1 MSIFQRRSLPLNA
14 FTSIIAVQ
22 IRCCQKVVR
31 LQQTVT
37 NTSDFRKFASSRA
50 CRTCERSR
58 PVCSDILLNQIVELK
73 CRANCHRGRL
83 VLSTNRSII
92 RTRGVTPR
100 SSAPDKRPARPEDTS
115 LADLFHEC
123 GIAAIYHLPG
133 DVHPLAPKKDP
144 SQVSRHIPRLL
155 LEIQNRGQLAA
166 GMTVYH
172 PEHAQLIDTYKN
184 VGTVTEV
191 FHLNHQKEATALMDK
206 YAGVAAIGHVRY
218 ATCGADDRGNA
229 QPFERHHIE
238 KHKWFSFGFNGQL
251 ANYPQLKDEIL
262 SQRNF
267 HLARDTDTEVLM
279 HLICQQLSGDRL
291 PKLIDVLTHLSERL
305 DGAWNMVFLNAL
317 GEMAVARDPLGIR
330 PLCYAVDGNLFAA
343 ASESVALAN
352 LGFRQEDIRNVP
364 PGHAV
369 LIQNGKLE
377 LRQFAPSPRRAHCFF
392 EWIYFAN
399 VASTLDE
406 RSVYLTR
413 KRLGEELARQ
423 ETVEIDE
430 DTIVVPVPDTAK
442 AAADSMAFTLKIPS
456 VEGLMRNRYMGRTFI
471 EGTNREDKARMKYTP
486 LPEVLGGKKVIL
498 VEDTI
503 VRSTTM
509 KVLISQLRDRGKA
522 REVHVRVAC
531 PPILAP
537 CFYGI
542 DMSTI
547 SQLFAPKF
555 LNPGERL
562 TPEIEAS
569 MAKMIHADSLKYLS
583 FESIARSVGL
593 HGDELCQACLNA
605 DYPTAAGS
613 QLYQLEVNKT
623 PGGSARAYDS

>member
-1 MSIFQRRSLPLNA
+1 M
-14 FTSIIAVQ
+14 
-22 IRCCQKVVR
+22 
-31 LQQTVT
+31 
-37 NTSDFRKFASSRA
+37 
-50 CRTCERSR
+50 
-58 PVCSDILLNQIVELK
+58 
-73 CRANCHRGRL
+73 
-83 VLSTNRSII
+83 
-92 RTRGVTPR
+92 
-100 SSAPDKRPARPEDTS
+100 
-115 LADLFHEC
+115 ADLFHEC
-123 GIAAIYHLPG
+123 GVAAIYHLPG
-133 DVHPLAPKKDP
+133 EPSRLVPKGGP
-144 SQVSRHIPRLL
+144 SEVSRLIPRLL

-166 GMTVYH
+166 GMTVYR
-172 PEHAQLIDTYKN
+172 PNHAQLIDTYKN

-191 FHLNHQKEATALMDK
+191 FHLNRQAEAQALMDK

-218 ATCGADDRGNA
+218 ATCGGDDCGNA
-229 QPFERHHIE
+229 QPFERHHIQ

-251 ANYPQLKDEIL
+251 ANYQQLREAIL
-262 SQRNF
+262 KEHNF
-267 HLARDTDTEVLM
+267 HLSRDTDTEVLM
-279 HLICQQLSGDRL
+279 HLISQQLSGDRN
-291 PKLIDVLTHLSERL
+291 PKLIDLLSHLSTQL

-317 GEMAVARDPLGIR
+317 GDMAVARDPLGIR
-330 PLCYAVDGNLFAA
+330 PLCYAFEGNLFAA

-377 LRQFAPSPRRAHCFF
+377 VRQFANSPRKAHCFF

-399 VASTLDE
+399 VASTLDD

-423 ETVEIDE
+423 ETLPLD
-430 DTIVVPVPDTAK
+430 DNTIVVPVPDTAK

-509 KVLISQLRDRGKA
+509 KVLISQLRERGKA
-522 REVHVRVAC
+522 KEVHVRVAC

-547 SQLFAPKF
+547 SQLFAPRF
-555 LNPGERL
+555 LKTHEPL
-562 TPEIEAS
+562 TPEIQRR
-569 MAKMIHADSLKYLS
+569 MADAISADSLRYLS
-583 FESIARSVGL
+583 FDAIARSVDL
-593 HGDELCQACLNA
+593 PADMLCQACLDA
-605 DYPTAAGS
+605 DYPTAAGRH
-613 QLYQLEVNKT
+613 LYQLELNRPVVA
-623 PGGSARAYDS
+623 GGRAFDK